1 MNTCQIKQKVKKIR
15 EKKRCLKMKF
25 RYFITDNTNCGS
37 LIIGN
42 LNPQEMLLLLG
53 IMCVKQA
60 DKPEIINFFVQE
72 FQFSVEVEDIQFVKL
87 NTDDKY
93 PYTYY
98 NLIDEHV
105 ADEDGYF
112 CANISDVRDYFC
124 NKDSIIMLNSIDWKN
139 IKKRKFNNF

>member
-1 MNTCQIKQKVKKIR
+1 
-15 EKKRCLKMKF
+15 MKF
-25 RYFITDNTNCGS
+25 RYFVTDNTNYGS

-42 LNPQEMLLLLG
+42 LNPQETLLLIG
-53 IMCVKQA
+53 MMCVKQA
-60 DKPEIINFFVQE
+60 DKTKIINFFVQE

-112 CANISDVRDYFC
+112 YANILDIQNYFFDT
-124 NKDSIIMLNSIDWKN
+124 DSEDMLRSINWEN
-139 IKKRKFNNF
+139 IKKRKFNKF

>member
-1 MNTCQIKQKVKKIR
+1 
-15 EKKRCLKMKF
+15 MKF
-25 RYFITDNTNCGS
+25 RYFVTDNTNCGS

-42 LNPQEMLLLLG
+42 LNPQETLLLIG
-53 IMCVKQA
+53 MMCVKQA
-60 DKPEIINFFVQE
+60 NKTKIINFFVQE

-112 CANISDVRDYFC
+112 YANILDIQNYFFDT
-124 NKDSIIMLNSIDWKN
+124 DSEDMLRSINWEN
-139 IKKRKFNNF
+139 IKKRKFNKF